1 MAGRRGREV
10 HTIVIIRTVED
21 AKSLRVGFI
30 GFAIAIMQT
39 VESVKSL
46 RGVIMIRRDA
56 EDVVPYKSNEFN
68 TILFIQSLR
77 PC

>member
-1 MAGRRGREV
+1 M
-10 HTIVIIRTVED
+10 IIRTVED

-56 EDVVPYKSNEFN
+56 EDVVPYKAD
-68 TILFIQSLR
+68 
-77 PC
+77 